1 MAKDPAFLF
10 YPGDWLSGTM
20 YLTHEQKGA
29 YMDLLILQFN
39 VGKFTEAQAKQVLS
53 ICFDVAW
60 PMLEQK
66 FKKEGNFY
74 FNVRLQTEIEKRKN
88 FSESRRNNAK
98 GNKSSKT
105 DKLNTEASAEHMHEH
120 MEDENINENKI
131 EDDNIIIEASKKILT
146 DFGFNEIRNIN
157 HLRKISDFLRV
168 LKYQNRLDYFIEI
181 YPAYWE
187 YKKLSGSE
195 PQMLETFLNDGWDR
209 ANWQEKLNEIK
220 NKTQG
225 KTNPVSRLEQAQR
238 LYESTRKG

>member
-10 YPGDWLSGTM
+10 YSSDFLTGTLLM
-20 YLTHEQKGA
+20 SMEDRGKYITILA
-29 YMDLLILQFN
+29 YMHQNGRLSDETIRLLVGSVSDTLRLKFGLDKNGLWFN
-39 VGKFTEAQAKQVLS
+39 E
-53 ICFDVAW
+53 
-60 PMLEQK
+60 
-66 FKKEGNFY
+66 
-74 FNVRLQTEIEKRKN
+74 RLEIEVEKRQS
-88 FSESRRNNAK
+88 FVSSRKENGKKGGRPPKKHTLLKDENKKPTNN
-98 GNKSSKT
+98 
-105 DKLNTEASAEHMHEH
+105 LP
-120 MEDENINENKI
+120 EDENINENKI

-168 LKYQNRLDYFIEI
+168 LKSQNRLDYFIEI

-209 ANWQEKLNEIK
+209 ANWPEKLNEIK
-220 NKTQG
+220 NKPQG